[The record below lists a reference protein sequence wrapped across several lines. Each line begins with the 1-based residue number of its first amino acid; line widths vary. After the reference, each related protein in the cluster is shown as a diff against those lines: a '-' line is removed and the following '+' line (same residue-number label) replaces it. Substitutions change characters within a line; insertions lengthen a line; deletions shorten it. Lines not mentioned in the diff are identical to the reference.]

1 MLIFLLSILVF
12 YFLLIYIILFFPI
25 LARQLKEMGQTGAA
39 AQLYLSVDSV
49 RDAIDILMEARDWV
63 RARKIA
69 QELEPD
75 YYPRVES
82 AYREWLRSEGRA
94 DQLADVDLGGALE
107 MLAGQGQWDQVLQKA
122 QKHGPELLNKYVNY
136 LQNHYPNN

>member
-1 MLIFLLSILVF
+1 
-12 YFLLIYIILFFPI
+12 
-25 LARQLKEMGQTGAA
+25 
-39 AQLYLSVDSV
+39 
-49 RDAIDILMEARDWV
+49 MEARDWT

-82 AYREWLRSEGRA
+82 AYREWLRSEGKA

-107 MLAGQGQWDQVLQKA
+107 MLASQGQWDQVLQKA
-122 QKHGPELLNKYVNY
+122 QKHGPELLNKLIAKLFIMY
-136 LQNHYPNN
+136 LKDISKQMYLSFWTVGMWPSIQPN